1 MNVERRPGGAYEIL
15 PGGARGPLV
24 WRNRGGRRE
33 LTAHGRATL
42 GNFQDMLLWVPVF
55 EQQFDT
61 GLRAYDPRPR
71 RTWYPLSPDT
81 FEGLLEEL
89 QNSVPLA
96 FANRLQDLP
105 ALPPAF
111 KEWVLERLVGEDTLV
126 VDESSDRAWTY
137 DMTGTWHLSIQH
149 TEMRGP
155 PHAGHGPGPAHA
167 ASNACALRCARAA
180 LLASLCRGVRGRMRA
195 ALPGRGPARNPRIL
209 QGWSLCLRGA
219 AGARQV

>member
-15 PGGARGPLV
+15 PGGAYGPLV
-24 WRNRGGRRE
+24 WHNRGGRRE
-33 LTAHGRATL
+33 LMAHGRAML
-42 GNFQDMLLWVPVF
+42 GNFQDILLWVPVF

-71 RTWYPLSPDT
+71 RTWYPLSADT

-111 KEWVLERLVGEDTLV
+111 KDWVLERLLGEDGLI
-126 VDESSDRAWTY
+126 DESSDRCWTY
-137 DMTGTWHLSIQH
+137 DDTGTWHLSIQH
-149 TEMRGP
+149 TEMRG
-155 PHAGHGPGPAHA
+155 GR
-167 ASNACALRCARAA
+167 LT
-180 LLASLCRGVRGRMRA
+180 LVTDLDLSL
-195 ALPGRGPARNPRIL
+195 IHI
-209 QGWSLCLRGA
+209 
-219 AGARQV
+219 